1 MYDVVCFSHLRW
13 NFVFQRPQHL
23 MTRCA
28 RRHRTVFV
36 EEPVWADKPSG
47 LDKSRDASG
56 VEVWVPH
63 LDPMDPREPEV
74 VQAELLASAFA
85 EERLERALFWYFTPA
100 AIAFSRELP
109 RRAVVY
115 DAMDELSAFKDAP
128 RSLIAFERELLRE
141 ADLVFTGGRS
151 IYEAKRELHPS
162 VHAFPSGVDVAHFA
176 RARESQPD
184 PEDQAAIPH
193 PRLGFF
199 GVIDERLDIELLAK
213 VAAKQPDWHFVLLGP
228 VVKISPTSLPQARNL
243 HYLGPKTYEELPSY
257 LSGWDVCLLPFARN
271 EATRFISPT
280 KTPEYLSALKPVV
293 STSIRDVVTPYG
305 ERGFVRIADSP
316 DDFVEAC
323 RASMQPPVESWQSEV
338 QRFLAASSWDRTW
351 TEMER
356 LMDTAMARHGEPASR
371 SVVSAR
377 NEEQAQRAVGK

>member
-13 NFVFQRPQHL
+13 HFVFQRPQHL

-28 RRHRTVFV
+28 RRHRTVFI
-36 EEPVWADKPSG
+36 EEPVWSEGRSG
-47 LDKSRDASG
+47 LHKTRDDSG

-63 LDPMDPREPEV
+63 LDPMDARAPEV
-74 VQAELLASAFA
+74 IQAELLGSAFA
-85 EERLERALFWYFTPA
+85 EEGIDRPLLWYFTPA

-128 RSLIAFERELLRE
+128 RSLIAFEHELLRE

-176 RARESQPD
+176 QARANLPD
-184 PEDQAAIPH
+184 PDDQAPIPH

-199 GVIDERLDIELLAK
+199 GVLDERLDIELLAK
-213 VAAKQPDWHFVLLGP
+213 VASKRPDWHLVLLGP
-228 VVKISPTSLPQARNL
+228 VVKISPSILPQAQNI
-243 HYLGPKTYEELPSY
+243 HYLGPKAYHELPSY
-257 LSGWDVCLLPFARN
+257 LAGWDVCLLPFARN
-271 EATRFISPT
+271 DATRFISPT

-305 ERGFVRIADSP
+305 ERNFVHIADSP
-316 DDFVEAC
+316 KDFIEAC
-323 RASMQPPVESWQSEV
+323 KAAMQPQTDAWRNEV

-351 TEMER
+351 SEMER
-356 LMDTAMARHGEPASR
+356 LMDTAMSRHGEPVSR
-371 SVVSAR
+371 SVISVR
-377 NEEQAQRAVGK
+377 QDEPAQRVVGK